1 MKKNS
6 KCISMKDF
14 IDENLSDESKKN
26 LETKTI
32 EMLEEFDAKKVIV
45 DNINNLEELSDYCM
59 EALDDVEFG
68 NFESI
73 ELDLKVIISVLE
85 KLRG

>member
-1 MKKNS
+1 
-6 KCISMKDF
+6 MKDF
-14 IDENLSDESKKN
+14 IDENLSEETKKN

-32 EMLEEFDAKKVIV
+32 ETLEEFDAKKVIV